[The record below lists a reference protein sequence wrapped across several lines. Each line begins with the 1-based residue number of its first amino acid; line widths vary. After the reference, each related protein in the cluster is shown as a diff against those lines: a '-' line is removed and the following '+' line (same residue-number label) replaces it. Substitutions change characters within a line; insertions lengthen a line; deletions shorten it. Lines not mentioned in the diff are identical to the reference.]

1 MPDKSFDKLSRE
13 ELLALVQVQQRQIA
27 ELQCQLSARQLV
39 MDEAGSI
46 AQAAME
52 LSGVFHASQAA
63 ADQYLES
70 VEAMKK
76 RKESEY
82 YLRLAQA
89 EQQAQALFA
98 QTEEQCRVMVSQA
111 EEKAEFYWA
120 ALQKRIDELLTAQM
134 PRLSALTDPPEE
146 TDADHFGP
154 DD

>member
-1 MPDKSFDKLSRE
+1 MPDKSFDNFTRQ

-52 LSGVFHASQAA
+52 LNGVFHASQAA

-98 QTEEQCRVMVSQA
+98 QTEEQCRAMVAQA
-111 EEKAEFYWA
+111 EEKAQFYWD
-120 ALQKRIDELLTAQM
+120 ALNHRIEELMATQTLPQM
-134 PRLSALTDPPEE
+134 SDAEPAEE
-146 TDADHFGP
+146 TAEDSFGP